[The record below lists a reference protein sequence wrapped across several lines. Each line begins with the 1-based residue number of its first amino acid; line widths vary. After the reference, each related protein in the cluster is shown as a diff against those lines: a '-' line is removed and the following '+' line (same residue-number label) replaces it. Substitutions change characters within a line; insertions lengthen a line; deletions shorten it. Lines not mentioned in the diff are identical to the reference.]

1 MCSGSFAS
9 YSVWRMS
16 LAPLGIRFACDGTV
30 DIDSAGMVGAEATG
44 CILYSGTRLGPT
56 GTPKTRCLSSPKAF
70 GPPVVVLVVVE

>member
-1 MCSGSFAS
+1 MYGDSFAS

-44 CILYSGTRLGPT
+44 WILYSGT
-56 GTPKTRCLSSPKAF
+56 
-70 GPPVVVLVVVE
+70 